1 MKHDVAVWTE
11 TGKSLASMMIPLE
24 LDTCRGQSGTPTL
37 RNCAQE
43 RTDLGV
49 RVMRW
54 GGMRSIE
61 GYEYEVPSIKP
72 IFTHQSL

>member
-1 MKHDVAVWTE
+1 MKLDVAVWTE

>member
-1 MKHDVAVWTE
+1 MKHDVAVWRE
-11 TGKSLASMMIPLE
+11 TGKILASMMIPLE
-24 LDTCRGQSGTPTL
+24 LDTCRVQSGTPTL

-43 RTDLGV
+43 RTDLGE

-61 GYEYEVPSIKP
+61 GYEYEVQSIKP
-72 IFTHQSL
+72 IFSHRSL